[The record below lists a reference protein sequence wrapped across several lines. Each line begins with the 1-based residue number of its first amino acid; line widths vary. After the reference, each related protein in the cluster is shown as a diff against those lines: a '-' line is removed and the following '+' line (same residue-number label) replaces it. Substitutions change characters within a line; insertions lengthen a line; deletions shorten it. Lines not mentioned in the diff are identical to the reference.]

1 MSNNTHGAE
10 GQGCSRRLIVLE
22 QREGVLK
29 STSVDLWH
37 RMQMQCKGSGLS
49 AVLLGPV
56 DKENPSLQLSG
67 PGVIHHACDERLRRY
82 DPRLY
87 RRIIGELFEEGGFSE
102 LLFADTALS
111 RDLAPAL
118 SVRLGAS
125 LLSRCSALPEAG
137 RCHRRLYSG
146 AAEGTFVA
154 SSPRAI
160 VTVSPSSILL
170 QPATVFLPDILPLAV
185 PAAAHDDL
193 PSIVRQVVRR
203 EGMVDVAEAGVVVA
217 GGRGM
222 GSAEGFAL
230 LEELAS
236 LFGGAVGASR
246 TVVDEGWRPH
256 GEQIGQTGKS
266 IAPRLYIAC
275 GISGAV
281 QHLSGIS
288 GAGTVVAINRDS
300 HAPIFEVADFGL
312 VGDVGEVLP
321 EFVAALKEFLKMQ

>member
-125 LLSRCSALPEAG
+125 LLSQCSALPEPGGAIAG
-137 RCHRRLYSG
+137 
-146 AAEGTFVA
+146 
-154 SSPRAI
+154 
-160 VTVSPSSILL
+160 SI
-170 QPATVFLPDILPLAV
+170 
-185 PAAAHDDL
+185 
-193 PSIVRQVVRR
+193 RVRR
-203 EGMVDVAEAGVVVA
+203 REPSWPPLPVP
-217 GGRGM
+217 
-222 GSAEGFAL
+222 L
-230 LEELAS
+230 L
-236 LFGGAVGASR
+236 LFPHPQFFFSR
-246 TVVDEGWRPH
+246 
-256 GEQIGQTGKS
+256 
-266 IAPRLYIAC
+266 PRYSCRIYCRLPFLR
-275 GISGAV
+275 
-281 QHLSGIS
+281 Q
-288 GAGTVVAINRDS
+288 RMM
-300 HAPIFEVADFGL
+300 IFL
-312 VGDVGEVLP
+312 
-321 EFVAALKEFLKMQ
+321 Q